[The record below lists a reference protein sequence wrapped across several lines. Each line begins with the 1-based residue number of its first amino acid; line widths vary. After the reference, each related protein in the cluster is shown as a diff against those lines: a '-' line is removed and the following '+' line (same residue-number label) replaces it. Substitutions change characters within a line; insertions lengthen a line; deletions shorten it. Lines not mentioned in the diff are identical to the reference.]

1 MTRARHSTRR
11 LTPLAVAFC
20 AGAALMLF
28 VGWTLWGA
36 RVQALTDDCG
46 TPTAEA
52 RPVEAEEPEPAPPP
66 VIRSA
71 APSSPAAREP
81 APVVN
86 VADALPQ
93 LRARNLTVPVRGID
107 AGDLAPSFDDDRGG
121 GRKHEA
127 MDILAPRNT
136 PVIAVEDGTVARLFE
151 SKAGGLTVYQFDPSS
166 TYTYY
171 YAHLEKY
178 AAGLTA
184 GDRVRR
190 GQVIG
195 YVGTSGNAPPET
207 PHLHFAIFRLSD
219 AKRWWEGAPIDPFR
233 VWR

>member
-1 MTRARHSTRR
+1 MTRARQRTRR
-11 LTPLAVAFC
+11 LTPLAIAFC
-20 AGAALMLF
+20 AGATLMLF
-28 VGWTLWGA
+28 VGWTLWGT

-46 TPTAEA
+46 APTAEA
-52 RPVEAEEPEPAPPP
+52 RPVEAAEPEATMPP
-66 VIRSA
+66 VFRRAARSSA
-71 APSSPAAREP
+71 APPEP

-93 LRARNLTVPVRGID
+93 LRGRNLTVPVRGID
-107 AGDLAPSFDDDRGG
+107 AGDLVPSFNDQRGG
-121 GRKHEA
+121 GRRHEA

-151 SKAGGLTVYQFDPSS
+151 SKAGGLTIYQFDPSA

-184 GDRVRR
+184 GDPVRR
-190 GQVIG
+190 GQTIG
-195 YVGTSGNAPPET
+195 YVGTTGNAPPNT
-207 PHLHFAIFRLSD
+207 PHLHFAIFRLTD
-219 AKRWWEGAPIDPFR
+219 PKRWWEGAPIDPFR